1 MADYIADKLSF
12 FTFGWLGSITVC
24 DVVLFALLAVAVL
37 YGYDR
42 GVIRVCGSVGSVF
55 IGYYAARVYSTKVA
69 IYVSNEFS
77 LLPAAP
83 PEDSTLYALS
93 LLIDTDAAVNRL
105 VQIAAFII
113 IFFVTIWLVRALS
126 KLISDTVEHGFI
138 GKLNTLLGMVAAALV
153 LTAALIVV
161 EAVILPACV
170 QLGFGQSALDFLHS
184 SNYVLPF
191 LYDIP
196 MPL

>member
-1 MADYIADKLSF
+1 MCTSVNNNIFLK
-12 FTFGWLGSITVC
+12 IT
-24 DVVLFALLAVAVL
+24 
-37 YGYDR
+37 GHM
-42 GVIRVCGSVGSVF
+42 
-55 IGYYAARVYSTKVA
+55 
-69 IYVSNEFS
+69 
-77 LLPAAP
+77 
-83 PEDSTLYALS
+83 
-93 LLIDTDAAVNRL
+93 
-105 VQIAAFII
+105 I
-113 IFFVTIWLVRALS
+113 IFFVTIWLVRALA